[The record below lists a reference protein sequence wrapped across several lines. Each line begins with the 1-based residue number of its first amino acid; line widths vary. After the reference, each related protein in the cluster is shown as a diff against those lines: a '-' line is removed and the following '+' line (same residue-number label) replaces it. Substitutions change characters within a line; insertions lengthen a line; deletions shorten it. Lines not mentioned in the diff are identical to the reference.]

1 MKVRLPVKRT
11 FMHVAV
17 MAFLLL
23 FAATPAFA
31 GGDQVRG
38 DNAQGSAVQVQ
49 VQDPPPFQP

>member
-1 MKVRLPVKRT
+1 MKKT
-11 FMHVAV
+11 FAHVLVLAL
-17 MAFLLL
+17 LLL